1 MCGRFTLQAPAD
13 LLADLF
19 GHPQLFELE
28 ARFNIAP
35 TQDVAAVRVDR
46 DESERELTMMRWG
59 LVPFFAKDPSIGNR
73 MINARG
79 ETVAEKPSFRAAYK
93 SRRCLIPTDGFYEW
107 QKVDGAKQPHHVTMP
122 DGSVFAMAGLY
133 ENWRDPKGETLTSCT
148 IITTAAREDLAWLHD
163 RMPVIL
169 DPEDWE
175 IWLDPELKDRS
186 VLDPLLV
193 PWAGAALR
201 TRPVSR
207 RVNSPRADDPGLLDD
222 IA

>member
-19 GHPQLFELE
+19 GLPALFELK

-35 TQDVAAVRVDR
+35 TQDVAAVRVDPI
-46 DESERELTMMRWG
+46 EAERELTMMRWG
-59 LVPFFAKDPSIGNR
+59 LVPFFARDPSIGNR

-79 ETVAEKPSFRAAYK
+79 ETVAEKPSFRAAYR
-93 SRRCLIPTDGFYEW
+93 SRRCLIPADGFYEW
-107 QKVDGAKQPHHVTMP
+107 QKVDGAKQPHHVTME
-122 DGSVFAMAGLY
+122 DGAVFAMAGLY
-133 ENWRDPKGETLTSCT
+133 ENWRDPEGATLTSCT
-148 IITTAAREDLAWLHD
+148 IITTAARDDLAWLHD

-175 IWLDPELKDRS
+175 IWLDPDLKDRS
-186 VLDPLLV
+186 LLDPLLV
-193 PWAGAALR
+193 PWGGKPLR

-207 RVNSPRADDPGLLDD
+207 RVNSPRADDSGLLDGT
-222 IA
+222 A

>member
-13 LLADLF
+13 VLADLF
-19 GHPQLFELE
+19 GVPALYELP
-28 ARFNIAP
+28 ARYNIAP
-35 TQDVAAVRVDR
+35 TQDVAAVRIDP
-46 DESERELTMMRWG
+46 DEGDRELVMLRWG

-79 ETVAEKPSFRAAYK
+79 ETLAEKPSFRAAYR
-93 SRRCLIPTDGFYEW
+93 SRRCLIPADGFYEW
-107 QKVDGAKQPHHVTMP
+107 QKLADGKQPQHVAFV

-133 ENWRDPKGETLTSCT
+133 ENWRRPDGGNLSSCT
-148 IITTAAREDLAWLHD
+148 IITTEASEDLAWLHD

-175 IWLDPELKDRS
+175 LWLDPELKDRS

-193 PWAGAALR
+193 PWAGRKLR
-201 TRPVSR
+201 ARPVSR
-207 RVNSPRADDPGLLDD
+207 RVNSPREDDPDLLDES
-222 IA
+222 A